1 MPLSV
6 ALRSSSC
13 LAEAALALAKEAQF
27 AVAKQFLAYTRLNL
41 TQISVTLNFSVLSA
55 FTHAFP
61 HWSAKAPSAWWKEK
75 RGGEWPGRQRKAALG
90 LGEERRMRHPARILA
105 CTLALLATAARA
117 QETRSLVA
125 VETDSRM
132 QMAAASLIPTLRG
145 RWLHADHKL
154 AVGRVQDVRV
164 SPDGHTLIAVVAR
177 RRWLGGGE
185 IGIPVPRLHQRD
197 NDLTVSA
204 TRDDIR
210 QLPVIR
216 P

>member
-1 MPLSV
+1 MGEADLVLLAERSV
-6 ALRSSSC
+6 ASAPIGEYS
-13 LAEAALALAKEAQF
+13 
-27 AVAKQFLAYTRLNL
+27 RL
-41 TQISVTLNFSVLSA
+41 
-55 FTHAFP
+55 
-61 HWSAKAPSAWWKEK
+61 E
-75 RGGEWPGRQRKAALG
+75 RKAFERALRKRPVQ
-90 LGEERRMRHPARILA
+90 LACSLA
-105 CTLALLATAARA
+105 CTLALLANAARA
-117 QETRSLVA
+117 QEARSLVA

-204 TRDDIR
+204 TREDIR